1 MYIGKK
7 TFLRFKYKQRMFLDY
22 QISCILIKQKS
33 HYIVLG
39 MKRNSLDEID
49 IQILSIL
56 QEDCRRS
63 LDEIS
68 KMTKVSKSTVYY
80 RIKRL
85 ESLGV
90 IEGYYAKV
98 NPKALG
104 NDYFTITLV
113 KAKYGPGY
121 HRKIG
126 EILSKI
132 PGVWAVYYVLGE
144 YDFVVIA
151 RAKDREKFIRE
162 ILEKFIN
169 HVEIERTNTI
179 VIVDI
184 IKEDPRLNIEDSE
197 ESKDKES

>member
-1 MYIGKK
+1 MKK
-7 TFLRFKYKQRMFLDY
+7 N
-22 QISCILIKQKS
+22 I
-33 HYIVLG
+33 
-39 MKRNSLDEID
+39 LDEID
-49 IQILSIL
+49 TKILNIL
-56 QEDCRRS
+56 QEDCRKS

-68 KMTKVSKSTVYY
+68 KTIDVPKSTVYY

-98 NPKALG
+98 NPKMLG

-121 HRKIG
+121 HKKIG
-126 EILSKI
+126 RILSRIK
-132 PGVWAVYYVLGE
+132 GVWAVYYVLGE
-144 YDFVVIA
+144 YDFVVLA
-151 RAKDREKFIRE
+151 RAKNRENFIGN

-169 HVEIERTNTI
+169 YEEIERTNTI

-184 IKEDPRLNIEDSE
+184 INEDPRVDIEHLDQE
-197 ESKDKES
+197 KISKKKTD